1 MIKRWS
7 AAVMKGAA
15 LEAIIF
21 LVCAV
26 SSSPTAAYDQPPVI
40 PVIDAAMKTR
50 LQAVHAKGQAL
61 GNYPDVLSRMG
72 DSITASNLFLTPIG
86 CGDYALAGHTEL
98 RSAIAYFGART
109 DSSWRT
115 SGWCGRVNSFTRMSA
130 CAVSGWSAIHA
141 LTLPGYCPDRSLT
154 ALRCELLL
162 ARPAV
167 ALIMFGT
174 NDLEHYGADTFRGSL
189 TSIVQECV
197 AGGVIPVLSTIPHRY
212 DSAAR
217 AALVIPFNQITI
229 DVATANGVPLWNYWL
244 ALEGPGMVNGGISAD
259 GIHPNALN
267 GSDSANFGAQG
278 LRYGYN
284 QRNFTALQVLEKV
297 TRVVLLDGQP
307 DPSPTPPVQSLALL
321 MNTTSPPPG
330 SPFAIDVIV
339 QPINQVFNAWAVI
352 TGQGGIVYSLTPGR
366 PGALTRGAKPLAK
379 GVQGLRSAS
388 TVRLFSLQAI
398 PPGVNGA
405 WTVTAGLVPPTSSPT
420 GIESAIPVYV
430 DQKTLTIGGE

>member
-1 MIKRWS
+1 
-7 AAVMKGAA
+7 
-15 LEAIIF
+15 
-21 LVCAV
+21 
-26 SSSPTAAYDQPPVI
+26 
-40 PVIDAAMKTR
+40 MKTR

-72 DSITASNLFLTPIG
+72 DSITSSDLFLTPIG

-98 RSAIAYFGART
+98 RSAIAYFGTRT

-162 ARPAV
+162 SRPAV

-174 NDLEHYGADTFRGSL
+174 NDLEHFSTFNFRGSM
-189 TSIVQECV
+189 TTIVQECI

-212 DSAAR
+212 DSASR
-217 AALVIPFNQITI
+217 AALVIPFNQIII
-229 DVATANGVPLWNYWL
+229 DVATANQVPLWNYWL
-244 ALEGPGMVNGGISAD
+244 ALEQPGMVNGGIGAD

-267 GSDSANFGAQG
+267 GSDSANFSAQG

-284 QRNFTALQVLEKV
+284 QRNFTALQVLEKII
-297 TRVVLLDGQP
+297 RVVFLDGHP
-307 DPSPTPPVQSLALL
+307 DPSPTPPVQSLTLL
-321 MNTTSPPPG
+321 MSTSSPSPG
-330 SPFAIDVIV
+330 SPLTIDVAV
-339 QPINQVFNAWAVI
+339 QPIDQVFNAWAVV
-352 TGQGGIVYSLTPGR
+352 TAPGGALYSFIPGR
-366 PGALTRGAKPLAK
+366 PGALIRGAGPFAK
-379 GVQGLRSAS
+379 DVQGLRSTS

-398 PPGVNGA
+398 PPGASGT
-405 WTVTAGLVPPTSSPT
+405 WTVTVGLVPPATSPT
-420 GIESAIPVYV
+420 GVESAIPGYV
-430 DQKTLTIGGE
+430 QQKAVTLGGS